1 MNATYSET
9 TKQGKKAELS
19 LVRQA
24 TECLDKILR
33 SSAFADQV
41 QAEWDCGKDS
51 KDRPLYTL
59 RLSAWGD
66 SVMASFTPRELRD
79 RRELRWQL
87 RELWIDL
94 LQVNS
99 HKLLEN
105 LTKGSDGA

>member
-1 MNATYSET
+1 MNVT
-9 TKQGKKAELS
+9 TSDPLLQ
-19 LVRQA
+19 QA

-41 QAEWDCGKDS
+41 QAEWDRSEDQKG
-51 KDRPLYTL
+51 RPLYTL

-66 SVMASFTPRELRD
+66 SVTASFTPRELRD
-79 RRELRWQL
+79 RRELRWGL

-99 HKLLEN
+99 RKLLEN
-105 LTKGSDGA
+105 LTKGRDDA